1 MLVPSDTL
9 HVVINW
15 QVRWKYEERDSTLVE
30 AEAQVAL
37 YSNSLY
43 QYVVQVAGLNPDV
56 QSPSEKQ

>member
-9 HVVINW
+9 HSIIIG
-15 QVRWKYEERDSTLVE
+15 RLDKCMKTDSTLVE

-56 QSPSEKQ
+56 QSPSENQ